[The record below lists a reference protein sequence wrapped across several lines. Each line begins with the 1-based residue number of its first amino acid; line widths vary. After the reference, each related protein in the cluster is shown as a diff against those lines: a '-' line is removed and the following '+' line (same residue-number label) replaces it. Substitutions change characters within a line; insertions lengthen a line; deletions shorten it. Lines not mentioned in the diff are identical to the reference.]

1 MTSPNPPTINPGE
14 RASIGRVIKDQRKAI
29 VVALGLAI
37 AVYWVAG
44 QLDKWTLAG
53 CIAGGIGLGL
63 VNHLATEYWLLR
75 IITSGEQPTRNEMIF
90 ATVARLTVLTAVAVT
105 IAALMVS
112 RVPYRRFHR
121 AYLMGRRPFS
131 QLIALLLLLAVF
143 SLVKAPILF
152 LLVIWY
158 ALSGPIFLLA
168 RFARG
173 PGHLTRAEPSQT
185 QEAHSERRHA

>member
-1 MTSPNPPTINPGE
+1 MTMTSPNPPTINPGE

-29 VVALGLAI
+29 IVALALAV

-44 QLDKWTLAG
+44 QLGEWTLAG

-105 IAALMVS
+105 IAV
-112 RVPYRRFHR
+112 VFWPE
-121 AYLMGRRPFS
+121 G
-131 QLIALLLLLAVF
+131 IGLLLGLAIFRLVALVMTSVPLLKE
-143 SLVKAPILF
+143 LKK
-152 LLVIWY
+152 
-158 ALSGPIFLLA
+158 
-168 RFARG
+168 
-173 PGHLTRAEPSQT
+173 Q
-185 QEAHSERRHA
+185 

>member
-29 VVALGLAI
+29 IVALGLAV

-44 QLDKWTLAG
+44 QLGEWTLAG

-105 IAALMVS
+105 IAV
-112 RVPYRRFHR
+112 VFWPE
-121 AYLMGRRPFS
+121 G
-131 QLIALLLLLAVF
+131 IGLLLGLAIFRLVALVMTSVPLLKE
-143 SLVKAPILF
+143 LKK
-152 LLVIWY
+152 
-158 ALSGPIFLLA
+158 
-168 RFARG
+168 
-173 PGHLTRAEPSQT
+173 Q
-185 QEAHSERRHA
+185 

>member
-1 MTSPNPPTINPGE
+1 MTMTSPNPPTINPGE

-29 VVALGLAI
+29 IVALGLAV

-44 QLDKWTLAG
+44 QLGEWTLAA

-105 IAALMVS
+105 IAV
-112 RVPYRRFHR
+112 VFWPE
-121 AYLMGRRPFS
+121 G
-131 QLIALLLLLAVF
+131 IGLLLGLAIFRLVALVMTSVPLLKE
-143 SLVKAPILF
+143 LKK
-152 LLVIWY
+152 
-158 ALSGPIFLLA
+158 
-168 RFARG
+168 
-173 PGHLTRAEPSQT
+173 Q
-185 QEAHSERRHA
+185 

>member
-1 MTSPNPPTINPGE
+1 MTMTSPNPPTINPGE

-29 VVALGLAI
+29 IVALGLAV

-44 QLDKWTLAG
+44 QLGEWTLAG

-105 IAALMVS
+105 IAV
-112 RVPYRRFHR
+112 VFWPE
-121 AYLMGRRPFS
+121 G
-131 QLIALLLLLAVF
+131 IGLLLGLAIFRLVALVMTSVPLLKE
-143 SLVKAPILF
+143 LKK
-152 LLVIWY
+152 
-158 ALSGPIFLLA
+158 
-168 RFARG
+168 
-173 PGHLTRAEPSQT
+173 Q
-185 QEAHSERRHA
+185 

>member
-63 VNHLATEYWLLR
+63 LNHLATEYWLLR
-75 IITSGEQPTRNEMIF
+75 IITSGEQPTRNEMIL
-90 ATVARLTVLTAVAVT
+90 ATVARLTVLTTVAVT
-105 IAALMVS
+105 IAV
-112 RVPYRRFHR
+112 VFWPD
-121 AYLMGRRPFS
+121 G
-131 QLIALLLLLAVF
+131 IGLLLGLAIFRLVALVMTSVPLLKE
-143 SLVKAPILF
+143 LKK
-152 LLVIWY
+152 
-158 ALSGPIFLLA
+158 
-168 RFARG
+168 
-173 PGHLTRAEPSQT
+173 Q
-185 QEAHSERRHA
+185 

>member
-14 RASIGRVIKDQRKAI
+14 RASIGRIIKDQRKAI
-29 VVALGLAI
+29 IVALGLAV

-44 QLDKWTLAG
+44 QLGEWTLAG

-105 IAALMVS
+105 IAVIYW
-112 RVPYRRFHR
+112 PD
-121 AYLMGRRPFS
+121 G
-131 QLIALLLLLAVF
+131 IGLLLGLAIFRLVALIMTSVPLLKE
-143 SLVKAPILF
+143 LKKP
-152 LLVIWY
+152 
-158 ALSGPIFLLA
+158 
-168 RFARG
+168 
-173 PGHLTRAEPSQT
+173 
-185 QEAHSERRHA
+185 

>member
-1 MTSPNPPTINPGE
+1 MTMTSPNPPTINPGE

-29 VVALGLAI
+29 MVALGLAV

-44 QLDKWTLAG
+44 QLGEWTLAA

-105 IAALMVS
+105 IAVIYW
-112 RVPYRRFHR
+112 PD
-121 AYLMGRRPFS
+121 G
-131 QLIALLLLLAVF
+131 IGLLLGLAIFRLVALIMTSVPLLKE
-143 SLVKAPILF
+143 LKKP
-152 LLVIWY
+152 
-158 ALSGPIFLLA
+158 
-168 RFARG
+168 
-173 PGHLTRAEPSQT
+173 
-185 QEAHSERRHA
+185 